1 MFIWNS
7 RLDLKMRRA
16 APAPRKAWRV
26 GRPTALSIG
35 SAIASD
41 GVLSDRRRWRWGFP
55 VPFPTSFANSPKRT
69 CDHHR
74 SPEKHAY
81 GVFVESGSA
90 HSTLHRPAYSAT
102 LWPRPALGAMP
113 AKRTHASALPQ

>member
-1 MFIWNS
+1 MFSWNS

-26 GRPTALSIG
+26 GWPTALSIG

-41 GVLSDRRRWRWGFP
+41 GMLSDMRRWRWEFL

-69 CDHHR
+69 YDDHR
-74 SPEKHAY
+74 SGEKHPW
-81 GVFVESGSA
+81 VFLDSVSA
-90 HSTLHRPAYSAT
+90 LF
-102 LWPRPALGAMP
+102 
-113 AKRTHASALPQ
+113 HASPTHPATSVP